1 METTQGISLH
11 SYLYLK
17 LAKTSCF
24 SYHLLCFFFYKIR
37 EQEGESGS
45 ARRQRGWGWVVERG
59 DGTNNVYTR
68 NTKMAPV
75 ETVPII
81 GGGGEREQQRGKFKY
96 DIFDTL

>member
-1 METTQGISLH
+1 
-11 SYLYLK
+11 
-17 LAKTSCF
+17 
-24 SYHLLCFFFYKIR
+24 
-37 EQEGESGS
+37 
-45 ARRQRGWGWVVERG
+45 VVERG